1 MSDINR
7 MEEALNLANQ
17 LAEAHQERRITTEE
31 YLGQIKN
38 TLTNYSDVDA
48 TVFYEDTRDNSRL
61 LDTVER
67 FEELRRVI

>member
-31 YLGQIKN
+31 YLGN
-38 TLTNYSDVDA
+38 
-48 TVFYEDTRDNSRL
+48 R
-61 LDTVER
+61 
-67 FEELRRVI
+67 